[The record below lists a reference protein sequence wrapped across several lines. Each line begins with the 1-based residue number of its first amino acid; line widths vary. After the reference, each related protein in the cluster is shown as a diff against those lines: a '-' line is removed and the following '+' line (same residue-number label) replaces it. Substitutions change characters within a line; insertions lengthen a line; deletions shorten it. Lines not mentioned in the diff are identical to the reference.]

1 MIAEPENKATFYQY
15 RLLKKKAIAR
25 SVIYSYLC
33 LPVIMLLFNLLAFSW
48 TGLFFFVLAGPIT
61 IWIHYVIARTILL
74 LVRTSYAKRWRWNM
88 RMPWLGYIPD
98 QHFSFR
104 MFVRV
109 HLNMSWI
116 GLCIIT
122 VCLISSPLSFTLSL
136 IFWHLW
142 LLGPRLY
149 VVMVLS
155 RERKDG
161 LIKLNEQDVS
171 YYLQ

>member
-1 MIAEPENKATFYQY
+1 MVAEPENKATFYQY
-15 RLLKKKAIAR
+15 RLLKKKVIAR

-33 LPVIMLLFNLLAFSW
+33 LPVIMLFFNLLAFSW
-48 TGLFFFVLAGPIT
+48 MGLLSFVLAGPIT

-74 LVRTSYAKRWRWNM
+74 LVRSSYTKRWRWSI

-98 QHFSFR
+98 QHFSYR

-109 HLNMSWI
+109 HFNICWI

-122 VCLISSPLSFTLSL
+122 VCLIWSPLSFTFAL
-136 IFWHLW
+136 IFWHIW
-142 LLGPRLY
+142 LLVPRLY
-149 VVMVLS
+149 VILFLS

-161 LIKLNEQDVS
+161 LIKLTNQDVS